1 MKPDRSE
8 FVTLRGIRYHCRI
21 WGRPGAPRLFCLH
34 GWMDVS
40 ASFQFLVDALA
51 GDWQVI
57 APDWRGY
64 GLSGWSGSDSY
75 WFPDYLADLD
85 HLLAHFQPEAP
96 ATLVGHS
103 MGGNVACLYA
113 GIRPARVASL
123 VNLEGFGMSAGQSA
137 DAPPRYARW
146 LAQIDADETLR
157 DYADFDELAAR
168 LQRNNHRLLPEA
180 ALFLA
185 RCWGKQEGGRVSLRA
200 DPAHR
205 RINPVLYR
213 LEEAEACWRQVNAPV
228 LWVEGAETKTPAQIG
243 LGATDLVQRKACFA
257 RLESHVIADAGHMLH
272 HDQPR
277 QLAILIENFLAKTQ
291 AQS

>member
-1 MKPDRSE
+1 MKPNRSE
-8 FVTLRGIRYHCRI
+8 FVTIRGIQYHCRI
-21 WGRPGAPRLFCLH
+21 WGRPDAPRLFCLH

-85 HLLAHFQPEAP
+85 RLLEHFQPEAP

-103 MGGNVACLYA
+103 MGGNVASLYA
-113 GIRPARVASL
+113 GIRPERVARL
-123 VNLEGFGMSAGQSA
+123 VNLEGFGMPAGQSA
-137 DAPPRYARW
+137 DAPGRYAKW
-146 LAQIDADETLR
+146 LAQIDADESMR
-157 DYADFDELAAR
+157 DYADFAELAAR
-168 LQRNNHRLLPEA
+168 LQRNNPRLMPGA

-185 RCWGKQEGGRVSLRA
+185 KCWGREEGGRVSLRA

-213 LEEAEACWRQVNAPV
+213 LEEAEACWRQVSAPV
-228 LWVEGAETKTPAQIG
+228 LWVEGAETRTPAQIG
-243 LGATDLVQRKACFA
+243 LTAADLAQRKACFA
-257 RLESHVIADAGHMLH
+257 RLEAQVIADAGHMLH
-272 HDQPR
+272 HDQPQR
-277 QLAILIENFLAKTQ
+277 LAGVIEDFLAKTG
-291 AQS
+291 SRG

>member
-1 MKPDRSE
+1 MKPNRSE
-8 FVTLRGIRYHCRI
+8 FVTIRGIQYHCRI
-21 WGRPGAPRLFCLH
+21 WGRPDAPRLFCLH

-85 HLLAHFQPEAP
+85 RLLEHFQPEAP

-103 MGGNVACLYA
+103 MGGNVASLYA
-113 GIRPARVASL
+113 GIRPERVARL
-123 VNLEGFGMSAGQSA
+123 VNLEGFGMPAGQSA
-137 DAPPRYARW
+137 DAPGRYAKW
-146 LAQIDADETLR
+146 LAQIDADESMR
-157 DYADFDELAAR
+157 DYADFAELAAR
-168 LQRNNHRLLPEA
+168 LQRNNPRLMPGA

-185 RCWGKQEGGRVSLRA
+185 KCWGREEGGRVSLRA

-213 LEEAEACWRQVNAPV
+213 LEEAEACWRQVSAPV
-228 LWVEGAETKTPAQIG
+228 LWVEGAETRTPPQIG
-243 LGATDLVQRKACFA
+243 LTAADLAQRKACFA
-257 RLESHVIADAGHMLH
+257 RLEAQVIADAGHMLH
-272 HDQPR
+272 HDQPQR
-277 QLAILIENFLAKTQ
+277 LAVVIEDFLAKTG
-291 AQS
+291 SRG

>member
-8 FVTLRGIRYHCRI
+8 FVTIRGIQYHCRI
-21 WGRPGAPRLFCLH
+21 WGRPDAPRLFCLH

-85 HLLAHFQPEAP
+85 QLLAHYQPGSAVN
-96 ATLVGHS
+96 LLGHS

-113 GIRPARVASL
+113 GVRPERVAKL
-123 VNLEGFGMSAGQSA
+123 INLEGFGMPAGHPE
-137 DAPPRYARW
+137 DAPQRYAKW

-157 DYADFDELAAR
+157 DYSGFEELAAR
-168 LQRNNHRLLPEA
+168 LQRNNPRLLAEP

-185 RCWGKQEGGRVSLRA
+185 TRWGKEAAGRVILRA

-205 RINPVLYR
+205 RINPQLYR
-213 LEEAEACWRQVNAPV
+213 LPETQACWRRVSAPV
-228 LWVEGAETKTPAQIG
+228 LWVEGAQSKTPQQIG
-243 LGATDLVQRKACFA
+243 LGTADLASRKACFG
-257 RLESHVIADAGHMLH
+257 RLEAHVIADAGHMLH
-272 HDQPR
+272 HDQP
-277 QLAILIENFLAKTQ
+277 QHLAAVVEGFLERARTDD
-291 AQS
+291 

>member
-1 MKPDRSE
+1 MKPNRSE
-8 FVTLRGIRYHCRI
+8 FVTIRGIQYHCRI
-21 WGRPGAPRLFCLH
+21 WGRPDAPRLFCLH

-85 HLLAHFQPEAP
+85 RLLEHFQPEAP

-103 MGGNVACLYA
+103 MGGNVASLYA
-113 GIRPARVASL
+113 GIRPERVARL
-123 VNLEGFGMSAGQSA
+123 VNLEGFGMPAGQSA
-137 DAPPRYARW
+137 DAPGRYAKW
-146 LAQIDADETLR
+146 LAQIDADESMR
-157 DYADFDELAAR
+157 DYADFAELAAR
-168 LQRNNHRLLPEA
+168 LQRNNPRLMPGA

-185 RCWGKQEGGRVSLRA
+185 KCWGREEGGRVSLRA

-213 LEEAEACWRQVNAPV
+213 LEEAEACWRQVSAPV
-228 LWVEGAETKTPAQIG
+228 LWVEGAETRTPAQIG
-243 LGATDLVQRKACFA
+243 LTAADLAQRKACFA
-257 RLESHVIADAGHMLH
+257 RLEAHVIADAGHMLH
-272 HDQPR
+272 HDQPQR
-277 QLAILIENFLAKTQ
+277 LAGVIEDFLAKTG
-291 AQS
+291 SRG